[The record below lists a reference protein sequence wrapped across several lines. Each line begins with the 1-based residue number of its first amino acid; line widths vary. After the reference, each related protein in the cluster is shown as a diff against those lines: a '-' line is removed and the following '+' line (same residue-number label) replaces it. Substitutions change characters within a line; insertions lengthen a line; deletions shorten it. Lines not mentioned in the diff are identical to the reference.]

1 MAVINLRDGIAST
14 SSQDEVTIINN
25 NVGALAINDL
35 TDVDTTGVAD
45 NKILKYDGTANKF
58 VVADDTNTGI
68 NNLVEDT
75 SPQLGGT
82 LDSNGEVIIM
92 LDSTA
97 HANNQIHF
105 GVSQRM
111 SMYHDGTT
119 NHIRS
124 ENDLQIRREGDD
136 HNATIGLWKDV
147 ESGGDLSRRV
157 GTYSAITDGTTTK
170 YLGINNWSD
179 DATNGKQYNI
189 GYLSDDGATTNLV
202 LQATENSGLIVKDD
216 VDMQVNNIN
225 EISSL
230 NLNNSHGASRDT
242 EIRSTTSG
250 AGGLVL
256 TTIGSGQNGRP
267 SRIFL
272 QQKNGGG
279 TELGGVEQRF
289 TYHSTEANKKYD
301 VRVYSDDY
309 SSNTVAY
316 EVNGL
321 GDTTKLR
328 SDTVR
333 LQKADSTDMLVVKDN
348 SSAAGGLDAQLYG
361 EVSVQPEV
369 STETDLS
376 IMNLKPDYGS
386 NSIPDGA
393 DVKLN
398 FQVRNDADGSVTLG
412 KFSATYDSTAA
423 DRKFRMESA
432 DGSNA
437 MEFFNSKTAMEGPV
451 RFQRLSTTEINALSP
466 EAGWVV
472 YNNTTNKLVC
482 YNGTSWNDLF

>member
-105 GVSQRM
+105 VVSQRM

-189 GYLSDDGATTNLV
+189 GWLTDNGATTNLV
-202 LQATENSGLIVKDD
+202 LQATENNGLIVSDD

-230 NLNNSHGASRDT
+230 NLNN
-242 EIRSTTSG
+242 
-250 AGGLVL
+250 
-256 TTIGSGQNGRP
+256 
-267 SRIFL
+267 
-272 QQKNGGG
+272 
-279 TELGGVEQRF
+279 
-289 TYHSTEANKKYD
+289 
-301 VRVYSDDY
+301 
-309 SSNTVAY
+309 
-316 EVNGL
+316 
-321 GDTTKLR
+321 
-328 SDTVR
+328 
-333 LQKADSTDMLVVKDN
+333 
-348 SSAAGGLDAQLYG
+348 
-361 EVSVQPEV
+361 
-369 STETDLS
+369 
-376 IMNLKPDYGS
+376 
-386 NSIPDGA
+386 
-393 DVKLN
+393 
-398 FQVRNDADGSVTLG
+398 
-412 KFSATYDSTAA
+412 
-423 DRKFRMESA
+423 
-432 DGSNA
+432 
-437 MEFFNSKTAMEGPV
+437 
-451 RFQRLSTTEINALSP
+451 
-466 EAGWVV
+466 
-472 YNNTTNKLVC
+472 
-482 YNGTSWNDLF
+482 